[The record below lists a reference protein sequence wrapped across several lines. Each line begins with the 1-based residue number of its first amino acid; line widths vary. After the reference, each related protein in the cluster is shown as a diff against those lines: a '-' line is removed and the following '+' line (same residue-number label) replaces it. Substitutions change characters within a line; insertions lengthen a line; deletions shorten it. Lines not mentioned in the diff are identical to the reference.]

1 MVKIEGVKKLIFS
14 SPLHTILV
22 AFQYSILKEK
32 SIFLYKFQLFFTDSY
47 EDRHL
52 TLLYLRAV
60 TVIF

>member
-14 SPLHTILV
+14 LPLHTILV

-32 SIFLYKFQLFFTDSY
+32 SILYKFQLFFTDSY
-47 EDRHL
+47 ENRHL
-52 TLLYLRAV
+52 TLLYLRVV